1 VTGTRIVDAFAPG
14 RMRFL
19 VGTEVRDALLAVAA
33 LALTAALVVVGLL
46 ELADAFGPQMGD
58 VVSFPASSAP
68 SFSTASITVNPTR
81 PSSYATCVLDI
92 QVMHRFGG
100 SFVIEAKPGGDFQVH
115 WAGLRTSYG
124 RENCGGSADLLL
136 NRAQVAA
143 LIFAAGGK
151 GVKAAAD

>member
-1 VTGTRIVDAFAPG
+1 
-14 RMRFL
+14 
-19 VGTEVRDALLAVAA
+19 VAA

-46 ELADAFGPQMGD
+46 ELADALGPQLGD

-81 PSSYATCVLDI
+81 PSSYATCGLDI

-115 WAGLRTSYG
+115 WESYG

-136 NRAQVAA
+136 NRAQVGA